1 MSFFERDMP
10 IRAKLYL
17 LAVMAGGGPIL
28 LFSLYYSATS
38 TDFRWLYLAC
48 LTVFG
53 SFFPVRIP
61 SFRGKTQPVVVTTDD
76 VFIFTAILLFGPEVA
91 VTVAAID
98 AGVAAT
104 VSLISKRPYKIIFNL
119 TQLSLVTFV
128 VGHIFYQLQG
138 ISPPLDVT
146 TVDITSFFLALGL
159 CSILYFVLNTA
170 AVATAIGLTTRRD
183 IFPVWKSDFLW
194 VSLTTFAGAS
204 AAALIF
210 LFFKETPFFA
220 IAVAAPVVLIIYYA
234 YKINL
239 DRINA
244 AQNHVTQLNELYQ
257 STVEFLAMAIDAKD
271 AKTHG
276 HIQRVQTL
284 TLRLAEY
291 CGVTD
296 ENEIEGLRAASL
308 MHDIGKLAI
317 SEYILNKPS
326 PLTKWEQEKV
336 RKHPTIGADILS
348 LVPFPYPVE
357 KLVRYHHEKWD
368 GTGYPKG
375 LKGEE
380 IPLGARILAV
390 SDCYDALRSDRP
402 YRPKLSSKVA
412 LEHIISESG
421 KSYDSDV
428 VEQLAKHI
436 DELEEAMKES
446 EQYITSKIS
455 PLIEEDGEGSLET
468 EDGTLIENTVFHE
481 IAATHVEIQALYEI
495 SRVLGKSLKVSETL
509 SLLAEKIQKLV
520 PYASCAIFLMDSQ
533 TDKLVP
539 YHVAGLHAEELEG
552 VNLRVGDGIT
562 GWVAAHKQYLMNVSP
577 APDFMD
583 SEVLHSAYRS
593 CLVMPLS
600 LNNSIVGVISLYSD
614 QPSDYH
620 QDHLRFMETIADH
633 AATAI
638 RNAIIYEETEENA
651 YTDVLTGLPNL
662 RFFHVLMER
671 KLKRLSHL
679 GQPVTLLMMDLESF
693 KEVND
698 RFGHKTGDRI
708 LVEIATLLRS
718 HLRESD
724 TCVRYAG
731 DEFVAILPG
740 VNKENSTYAIQR
752 IQNALDEHRIMIDE
766 HNTAQVGISIGAATF
781 PEDGREPDILLVVAD
796 QAMYRDKAKRQK
808 QKKYPSEVIRFKRGT
823 ADTSS

>member
-1 MSFFERDMP
+1 MNFFERDMP
-10 IRAKLYL
+10 IRAKIYL
-17 LAVMAGGGPIL
+17 LAIMAVGAPIL
-28 LFSLYYSATS
+28 SFSLYYSVTS

-61 SFRGKTQPVVVTTDD
+61 SFRGKTQPVVVTTSD
-76 VFIFTAILLFGPEVA
+76 VFIFTAILLFRPEVA

-98 AGVAAT
+98 SGLAAT
-104 VSLISKRPYKIIFNL
+104 ISSTSKRPYKIIFNL

-146 TVDITSFFLALGL
+146 TVDISSFFLALGL
-159 CSILYFVLNTA
+159 CSILYFVLNSG
-170 AVATAIGLTTRRD
+170 AVATAIALTLRER
-183 IFPVWKSDFLW
+183 IFEAWKSDFLW

-220 IAVAAPVVLIIYYA
+220 IAVAAPIVLIIYYA

-244 AQNHVTQLNELYQ
+244 SQKHVSQLNELYQ
-257 STVEFLAMAIDAKD
+257 STVESLAMAIDAKD

-326 PLTKWEQEKV
+326 PLTKWEEQKV

-357 KLVRYHHEKWD
+357 NLVRYHHEKWD
-368 GTGYPKG
+368 GTGYPEG

-380 IPLGARILAV
+380 IPLGARILSV

-402 YRPKLSSKVA
+402 YRPKLTSEVA

-421 KSYDSDV
+421 KSYYPPV
-428 VEQLAKHI
+428 VEQLVEHI

-446 EQYITSKIS
+446 EQHITYKIS
-455 PLIEEDGEGSLET
+455 PLMEEDGPGSSEK
-468 EDGTLIENTVFHE
+468 EDRTRIDSTVFHE

-533 TDKLVP
+533 TDKLAP

-552 VNLRVGDGIT
+552 VKLRVGDGIT

-614 QPSDYH
+614 KPNDYH

-662 RFFHVLMER
+662 RFFHVFMER
-671 KLKRLSHL
+671 ELKRFSHL

-698 RFGHKTGDRI
+698 MFGHKTGDRI
-708 LVEIATLLRS
+708 LVEIATLLRN

-731 DEFVAILPG
+731 DEFIAILPG
-740 VNKENSTYAIQR
+740 VSKDNANYAIKR
-752 IQNALDEHRIMIDE
+752 IQNALAEHRIMIDE
-766 HNTAQVGISIGAATF
+766 HNSAEVGISIGAATF

-796 QAMYRDKAKRQK
+796 QAMYKNKAERQK
-808 QKKYPSEVIRFKRGT
+808 KKYPSEVIRFRRDT
-823 ADTSS
+823 ADKSS

>member
-1 MSFFERDMP
+1 MIFFEKDMP
-10 IRAKLYL
+10 IKAKIFL
-17 LAVMAGGGPIL
+17 LSIMAVGGPIL
-28 LFSLYYSATS
+28 FFSLYHSVTS
-38 TDFRWLYLAC
+38 TDIRWLYLAC

-61 SFRGKTQPVVVTTDD
+61 SFRGKTQPVVVTTSD
-76 VFIFTAILLFGPEVA
+76 VFIFTAILLFGPQVA

-98 AGVAAT
+98 SGLT
-104 VSLISKRPYKIIFNL
+104 TIISSTSKRPYKIIFNL

-138 ISPPLDVT
+138 VSPPLDVT
-146 TVDITSFFLALGL
+146 TVDITSLFLALGL
-159 CSILYFVLNTA
+159 CSILYFVLNSG
-170 AVATAIGLTTRRD
+170 AVATAIALTLRER
-183 IFPVWKSDFLW
+183 IFIAWKSDFLW

-220 IAVAAPVVLIIYYA
+220 IAVAAPIVLIIYYA

-239 DRINA
+239 DRINS
-244 AQNHVTQLNELYQ
+244 AQKHVSQLNELYQ
-257 STVEFLAMAIDAKD
+257 ATVESLAMAIDAKD

-291 CGVTD
+291 CGVTE

-326 PLTKWEQEKV
+326 PLTKWERQKV
-336 RKHPTIGADILS
+336 QKHPSIGADILS

-357 KLVRYHHEKWD
+357 NLVRYHHEKWD
-368 GTGYPKG
+368 GTGYPEG

-380 IPLGARILAV
+380 IPLGARILSV

-402 YRPKLSSKVA
+402 YRPKLSSEVA
-412 LEHIISESG
+412 LAHIISESG
-421 KSYDSDV
+421 KSYYPPV
-428 VEQLAKHI
+428 VEQLVAHI
-436 DELEEAMKES
+436 DELEKAMKES
-446 EQYITSKIS
+446 EQHITSKIS
-455 PLIEEDGEGSLET
+455 PLMDEDSAGSSET
-468 EDGTLIENTVFHE
+468 EDRTQIDSTVFHE
-481 IAATHVEIQALYEI
+481 IAATHIEIQALYDI

-509 SLLAEKIQKLV
+509 SLLAERIQKLV

-533 TDKLVP
+533 TDQLSP

-552 VNLRVGDGIT
+552 IKLRVGDGIT

-614 QPSDYH
+614 QPDDYH
-620 QDHLRFMETIADH
+620 QDHLRFMETIADP

-638 RNAIIYEETEENA
+638 RNAIIYEQSEENS

-662 RFFHVLMER
+662 RFFHVFMER
-671 KLKRLSHL
+671 ELKRFANL

-693 KEVND
+693 KEIND

-708 LVEIATLLRS
+708 LVEIATLLNS

-740 VNKENSTYAIQR
+740 VSKDNATHAIKR
-752 IQNALDEHRIMIDE
+752 IQEALDEHRIMINE
-766 HNTAQVGISIGAATF
+766 HDSAQVGISIGAATF

-796 QAMYRDKAKRQK
+796 QAMYKDKAARQK
-808 QKKYPSEVIRFKRGT
+808 KKFPSEVIRFRRGT
-823 ADTSS
+823 ADQSS